1 MPKNN
6 GYRFGSFF
14 KFISAIFVP
23 IVKPYRHGPQT
34 IENAKGRKNKFKT
47 EGLVVG
53 CIESPSLGWVHSFK
67 IFLLP
72 QVQSHEQVRVTAR
85 AREPVAVGKSGRR
98 AAIIH
103 VPVGLGGPVHVG
115 VLVVRLRYMLELK
128 IGDDILA

>member
-1 MPKNN
+1 MLRPL
-6 GYRFGSFF
+6 RPEPL
-14 KFISAIFVP
+14 IFV
-23 IVKPYRHGPQT
+23 
-34 IENAKGRKNKFKT
+34 
-47 EGLVVG
+47 
-53 CIESPSLGWVHSFK
+53 
-67 IFLLP
+67 FLRRSME
-72 QVQSHEQVRVTAR
+72 VQSLEQVRVTAR